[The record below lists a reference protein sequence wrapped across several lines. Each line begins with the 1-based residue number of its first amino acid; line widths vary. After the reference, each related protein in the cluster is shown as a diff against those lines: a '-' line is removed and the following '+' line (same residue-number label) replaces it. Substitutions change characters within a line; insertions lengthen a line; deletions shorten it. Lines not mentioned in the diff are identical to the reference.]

1 MLFSWLKRRRQRAIL
16 ATPFPADWLNYLS
29 DNVHHYRDLPPAEQG
44 RLRDGVR
51 VFVAEKHWEGCG
63 GLELTDEIKVTITG
77 NACLLV
83 LGLPP
88 DSLDHVRS
96 VLVYPH
102 TYVDPQP
109 RLGPDGLVTAGQAR
123 LGEAARG
130 VVVLSWAEVQEE
142 AHSDVRGRNVVLHE
156 FAHQLDLRN
165 GACNGTPPLEGHPM
179 YNRWQ
184 EVMTAEYRQLCKD
197 AELGRPT
204 LLDKYGTRNEA
215 EFFAVVTECFFERP
229 LPMSQRHP
237 ALYELLRDYYHQH
250 PAGRRWN

>member
-1 MLFSWLKRRRQRAIL
+1 MLFSWLKRRRRRAIL
-16 ATPFPADWLNYLS
+16 ATPIPADWHNYLS
-29 DNVHHYRDLPPAEQG
+29 GNVPLYRNLLPAEQAK
-44 RLRDGVR
+44 LRDDLQ
-51 VFVAEKHWEGCG
+51 VFVAEKHWEGCR
-63 GLELTDEIKVTITG
+63 GLELTDEMKVTIAA

-96 VLVYPH
+96 VLVYPD

-109 RLGPDGLVTAGQAR
+109 RQGPDGLITVGQAR

-130 VVVLSWAEVQEE
+130 VVVLSWEEVLEE
-142 AHSDVRGRNVVLHE
+142 AHRPHRGQNVVLHE

-165 GACNGTPPLEGHPM
+165 GATTGTPPLEGRQA
-179 YNRWQ
+179 YARWK
-184 EVMTAEYRQLCKD
+184 EVMTAEYQRLCTD

-204 LLDKYGTRNEA
+204 LIDKYGTRNEA

-229 LPMSQRHP
+229 LPMAEHHSS
-237 ALYELLRDYYHQH
+237 LYELLSDYFHQDT
-250 PAGRRWN
+250 AARRWN